1 MGKAQL
7 RGDDIRVREGKG
19 KCFLIRVRELKTPP
33 VRRGGRSSRTRL
45 TYTRRVVLYVVKS
58 GDCQFKVVCPQ
69 RVGFVEAFLWV
80 RVLKQ
85 MSLLGTLDEWQRG
98 SRDAGAPLGQPTKE
112 WNEQARSRFLQTTV
126 QNSSG

>member
-1 MGKAQL
+1 MFPHQGH
-7 RGDDIRVREGKG
+7 GVED
-19 KCFLIRVRELKTPP
+19 PP

-69 RVGFVEAFLWV
+69 RVGFVKAFLWV
-80 RVLKQ
+80 RVLQ
-85 MSLLGTLDEWQRG
+85 LMLLLGTSMNGKEEAEAR
-98 SRDAGAPLGQPTKE
+98 GAPLGQPTKE